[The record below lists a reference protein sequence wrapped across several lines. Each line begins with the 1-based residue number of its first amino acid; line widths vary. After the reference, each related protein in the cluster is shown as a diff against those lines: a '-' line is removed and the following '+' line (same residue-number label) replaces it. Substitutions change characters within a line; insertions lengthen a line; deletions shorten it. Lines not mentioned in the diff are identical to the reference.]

1 MQIPVLA
8 PSQAA
13 AWDQRA
19 EAVGIVVGSL
29 MDAAGRA
36 SASVLLDRFGPALR
50 GGAVVAAGTGNN
62 GGDGWVLARVL
73 HRHDLPVFVASLP
86 GTRSPLNTHARS
98 VALAEGVREVS
109 PEGPWPAVALAVDA
123 ILGTGASGAPRGP
136 AAALLERIRD
146 LRVPVVAL
154 DGPTGVDLL
163 TGATWGPAGANL
175 SITFGAPRRGHL
187 LARDE
192 VGDVVVVDI
201 GLPPADPA
209 WPVVMTDTQAAEWLP
224 PFAAGAHK
232 GDRGRVAVLGGS
244 AGMSGA
250 LRLASRGAFG
260 SGAGLVFAVAPEET
274 TRLLTA
280 AEPDLQLRAH
290 PLDQP
295 PTADLLELVAHADAI
310 VLGPG
315 LGRAPGSWS
324 FVMAVLQAARAAVLD
339 ADGLVAVQ
347 GALPRLREVA
357 ASRPIVLTPHP
368 GEFRAL
374 FPHLAG
380 ALDVDPW
387 GAAEAAAAEVGA
399 TVLLKGVP
407 SVAARPGH
415 ASRTIATGN
424 PGLAT
429 GGSGDILAGICG
441 AMLAGR
447 LAPEHAAAVAA
458 QALGRAGELAAR
470 RRTARAMRPMDVLD
484 ALPDLWRAWAL
495 LRTSPPRPRPPVL
508 LELGRPAS

>member
-1 MQIPVLA
+1 MLIPVLTPA
-8 PSQAA
+8 QAA
-13 AWDQRA
+13 TWDERA
-19 EAVGIVVGSL
+19 RSSGIAVETL

-36 SASVLLDRFGPALR
+36 CAAVLADRHGPALR
-50 GGAVVAAGTGNN
+50 GGALVAAGTGNN

-73 HRHDLPVFVASLP
+73 HRHDVPVFVAPLP
-86 GTRSPLNTHARS
+86 GTLSQLNAHARS
-98 VALAEGVREVS
+98 VALGEGVREVS
-109 PEGPWPAVALAVDA
+109 PDGPWPAVALAVDA

-136 AAALLERIRD
+136 AAALLERLRD
-146 LRVPVVAL
+146 LRIPLIAL

-201 GLPPADPA
+201 GLPAPDPA
-209 WPVVMTDTQAAEWLP
+209 WPAIMTDAQAAEWLT

-232 GDRGRVAVLGGS
+232 GDRGRVVVLGGS

-274 TRLLTA
+274 TALLTA

-295 PTADLLELVAHADAI
+295 PSAALLELVAQADAI
-310 VLGPG
+310 VIGPG
-315 LGRAPGSWS
+315 LGRAQGSAS
-324 FVMAVLQAARAAVLD
+324 LVVPVLQAARAAVLD
-339 ADGLVAVQ
+339 ADGLVAFQ
-347 GALPRLREVA
+347 GALSRLREIA
-357 ASRPIVLTPHP
+357 AGRIVVLTPHP

-387 GAAEAAAAEVGA
+387 GAAEAAAAEIGA

-407 SVAARPGH
+407 SVVARPGH
-415 ASRTIATGN
+415 ASRSIAVGN

-441 AMLAGR
+441 AMLAGG
-447 LAPEHAAAVAA
+447 LAPEQAAALAA

-470 RRTARAMRPMDVLD
+470 RHTARAMRPMDVLA

-495 LRTSPPRPRPPVL
+495 VRTSPPRARPPVL